1 MTIKTIV
8 SQGEYATSVNEAQNL
23 KAQLAEAKIT
33 LDLQVLESGAYVD
46 RWVAADFDAAV
57 ALNGGR
63 PDPDG
68 MYGRYFTSTGNLNK
82 VAGYSSPELDALFAQ
97 GKTTSDT
104 AARKQIYT
112 RVRRARGQR
121 GVDLDVHQLHLHRHD
136 ARRSGLRAD
145 GERLPA
151 VPAHDDR
158 LDLVTAP
165 SRHGVVRKVG
175 GAMLTLLGVA
185 VVVFVMLRAIPGD
198 QITANLGTEAAA
210 LTPAQ
215 QEALRSYYGLDQPL
229 SSSSSPG
236 WATCSPATS
245 GSRARNQA
253 SVLELTL
260 SLVAGDDGAR
270 RALDR
275 AGAA

>member
-23 KAQLAEAKIT
+23 KAQLAEAKIN

-82 VAGYSSPELDALFAQ
+82 VAGYSSRSLDALFAQ

-112 RVRRARGQR
+112 QMSDPREQRRLG
-121 GVDLDVHQLHLHRHD
+121 LDVHQLHLHRDH
-136 ARRSGLRAD
+136 RRRAGLRPD
-145 GERLPA
+145 GQRLAA
-151 VPAHDDR
+151 VPAPDDR
-158 LDLVTAP
+158 LDLVIRAVLGN
-165 SRHGVVRKVG
+165 GVVRKVG
-175 GAMLTLLGVA
+175 GALLTLLGVA
-185 VVVFVMLRAIPGD
+185 VVVFIMLRAIPAPD
-198 QITANLGTEAAA
+198 H
-210 LTPAQ
+210 
-215 QEALRSYYGLDQPL
+215 RQPRHRGGRADAGGSRRRCASTTDWTSRC
-229 SSSSSPG
+229 SSSSSHG
-236 WATCSPATS
+236 SATC
-245 GSRARNQA
+245 
-253 SVLELTL
+253 
-260 SLVAGDDGAR
+260 
-270 RALDR
+270 
-275 AGAA
+275 